1 MHVATI
7 YIYIYIYFPKFA
19 APGLRD
25 FNPYSPCIKERWREW
40 RKEGRERIDKLKRQ
54 IYFIDDSLSLR
65 TRYTFCLSTTTD
77 TAFPFKSYF
86 LKSERFFLFSRR
98 EARLSPIIFNG
109 SRLGNDV
116 TSFLLDFP
124 SLGKAGQVRM
134 PWKKR
139 DPRNGNDFFP
149 PLLDFYPAKFINLC
163 NRWRRRGFVHD
174 TDENDRR
181 GGWRGEI

>member
-7 YIYIYIYFPKFA
+7 YIYIYISRS
-19 APGLRD
+19 LRHRVCEIS
-25 FNPYSPCIKERWREW
+25 NPYSPCIKERWREW

-124 SLGKAGQVRM
+124 PLGKAGQVRM

-139 DPRNGNDFFP
+139 DPGKWERFFSASP
-149 PLLDFYPAKFINLC
+149 RLLS
-163 NRWRRRGFVHD
+163 R
-174 TDENDRR
+174 
-181 GGWRGEI
+181 EIYQFMQ